1 MQIADVTIQ
10 NPVSDEG
17 RRNIDLWT
25 G

>member
-10 NPVSDEG
+10 NPVSEEG
-17 RRNIDLWT
+17 RRKIDLWT